1 MATDKEKFIEF
12 KAEVKLDLKYLRE
25 GSAKMEEGIKELTKK
40 LEDLIQNLTKKVNK
54 QCTEIAV
61 LKTKVVI
68 YAGLIS
74 GAVGIVVTFAVAFLK
89 G

>member
-25 GSAKMEEGIKELTKK
+25 GSNK
-40 LEDLIQNLTKKVNK
+40 LEGLIQDLTKKVNK

-74 GAVGIVVTFAVAFLK
+74 GAVGIVVTFAVALLK

>member
-1 MATDKEKFIEF
+1 MATEKEKFIEF

-25 GSAKMEEGIKELTKK
+25 GNAK
-40 LEDLIQNLTKKVNK
+40 LEEALKEIGKKVNS

-74 GAVGIVVTFAVAFLK
+74 GAVGIAVTFAVALLK

>member
-1 MATDKEKFIEF
+1 MGNGNSSSDHDKNVAF
-12 KAEVKLDLKYLRE
+12 KAEVKLDLKYIRE
-25 GSAKMEEGIKELTKK
+25 GINENKTGIAE
-40 LEDLIQNLTKKVNK
+40 ITKKVNK

-68 YAGLIS
+68 YAGIATAIVSLAVSIMVSLI
-74 GAVGIVVTFAVAFLK
+74 K